1 MKFMKPVPWIRTCA
15 NQALLSPLVETWQSV
30 QVRVS
35 LVRTVCGTN
44 CLLLVV
50 TPVTIGIL
58 RTDKNGAGRTHGRYS
73 MAGNRTV
80 YSQHVD
86 VVTQDLKAVGGPV
99 AGDNAFVVQHG
110 HFSVGR
116 HLQVTAEAGRNPC

>member
-1 MKFMKPVPWIRTCA
+1 MFRHGHRMIAFLPIRYIDVAPHEVHETRTL
-15 NQALLSPLVETWQSV
+15 NQDMRQPGIVIAFGRHMAIGASASFLGSNGVGYKRAE
-30 QVRVS
+30 S
-35 LVRTVCGTN
+35 LPAIPFGGNR
-44 CLLLVV
+44 LLLVV

-86 VVTQDLKAVGGPV
+86 
-99 AGDNAFVVQHG
+99 
-110 HFSVGR
+110 
-116 HLQVTAEAGRNPC
+116 